1 MKFNN
6 LPFAL
11 VFFCAFFTPLV
22 IAQPDT
28 GNRVGSSSGIFQ
40 ALKVGQK
47 VSLKENFGQYEISLL
62 NNGELGSHI
71 IVEINASHLVL
82 IDIGQ
87 ITRSWV
93 PASAVKVVAWTKVPA
108 VLPNKP

>member
-6 LPFAL
+6 LTL
-11 VFFCAFFTPLV
+11 VLAIICAFSTPLA
-22 IAQPDT
+22 IAQTDA
-28 GNRVGSSSGIFQ
+28 GNRVGSASGIFQ

-47 VSLKENFGQYEISLL
+47 VSLKESFGQYEIGLL
-62 NNGELGSHI
+62 NNGEFGSHT
-71 IVEINASHLVL
+71 IVEINSSHLVL

-93 PASAVKVVAWTKVPA
+93 PVSAVKVVAWTKVPG